1 MLRCEQAHM
10 HGYQSFAD
18 YATADTMAGT
28 PAAVSELLER
38 VWEPAKQ
45 SADRERQALESFVR
59 NELQGEIEEGFQIEP
74 WDWRYIAEKVI
85 YDQSLFNCA

>member
-1 MLRCEQAHM
+1 M
-10 HGYQSFAD
+10 GQSFFFYVGPKWARPHHVPNS
-18 YATADTMAGT
+18 A
-28 PAAVSELLER
+28 
-38 VWEPAKQ
+38 AKQ

-59 NELQGEIEEGFQIEP
+59 NELEGEIEEGFQIEP